1 MGCTPSR
8 TDFQPDAHSDLFRP
22 PAPIPVTIGSSV
34 GRSLQSNQ
42 VSVGFIFGGPASRKG
57 SIIEEL
63 TGSFNFVSIS
73 VEDIVFQYLPT
84 RLSGTGTQIK
94 DIQEALRND
103 DGILN
108 IDWILEMIS
117 SRIAVSMSQR
127 FIIDIVPTVSS
138 ILKAEGFRARSQSRS
153 LEQFEMKH
161 KIAFAIDV
169 TVKDEQSLTRL
180 NGEANGK
187 DDDSKKIN
195 PELNQM
201 MRSADDIDRGKIEK
215 RIAEYHT
222 AAEPFISYFRKSNRL
237 ISMTLTTEAVPNLV
251 NTTRETLLKLGFTI
265 TRKDDHVI
273 CFTTGELICL
283 YKNNNA
289 QITAVYRYISSHGR
303 HDDNFLVVVPSFQNQ
318 KTKVVFLNFSEL
330 SDKSQNFQ
338 TSKPRINFMEKK
350 KEVYLDE
357 FIKNKQHD
365 KPPKTRIR
373 ISVNSISSSR
383 QTFLFFEPFPQSF
396 ACTISSIYRE
406 QKEQSQPRDS

>member
-237 ISMTLTTEAVPNLV
+237 ISMTLTTEAVPNL
-251 NTTRETLLKLGFTI
+251 
-265 TRKDDHVI
+265 
-273 CFTTGELICL
+273 
-283 YKNNNA
+283 NA

>member
-265 TRKDDHVI
+265 TRKDDH
-273 CFTTGELICL
+273 
-283 YKNNNA
+283 NA